1 MLLLLLACG
10 LTGGPAVPNAPAA
23 SSAPSPAKDTLD
35 RVKVSTDLAALRE
48 SVRRYRMDHDDT
60 NPPSLDDIGVSGLN
74 YLGYYEY
81 NPMTGDVTCP
91 EHPAL

>member
-10 LTGGPAVPNAPAA
+10 LTGNPTAP
-23 SSAPSPAKDTLD
+23 SAPSEAPAKSQAKDTLD
-35 RVKVSTDLAALRE
+35 RVKVSTDLSALRQ
-48 SVRRYRMDHDDT
+48 SVRLYRMNHEDK

-91 EHPAL
+91 EYPSL